1 MDKID
6 IPGVKSLK
14 IFYAGLVS
22 LMLFCAA
29 PESFALEL
37 EWSGFTQAHIAAK
50 TTAKYPGGQRED
62 IFIGEEKFRLQL
74 SGSSDDGAAGFTVKA
89 DLAND
94 SVRDET
100 YSDLREMYMDISGN
114 AFDLRI
120 GRQIIT
126 WGVGDLLFIN
136 DVFPKDWQALFTG
149 EPMEYMKLGS
159 DAAKLSIYAG
169 TVTMDLVVTP
179 FFREDNLPSSKI
191 FIFNTPSE
199 SLPYETEMPEN
210 TFDNVETALRVSA
223 PIFGFDS
230 SLYAY
235 RGLWRSPSGKPDDVS
250 APTRLIMSFA
260 PLAGYGLSMQGNMA
274 TGVLSLEG
282 GYYDSLDDRD
292 GADPFIPNSQWRY
305 LVGFQK
311 QFGADTIIS
320 AQYYGESMANYAEY
334 INNAPENAMPIKEN
348 RQYLTLR
355 VTRFFIYQTLKFS
368 VFGYYSPDEED
379 YYVIPEI
386 RYTLADGMWTA
397 LGANIFGG
405 QKEYTFFGQLDKN
418 NNVYALLRYEF

>member
-1 MDKID
+1 MDKIN
-6 IPGVKSLK
+6 IVRTKSCGDLL
-14 IFYAGLVS
+14 AGLVF
-22 LMLFCAA
+22 LMVVCLA
-29 PESFALEL
+29 PKSQAFEL
-37 EWSGFTQAHIAAK
+37 EWHGFTQAHTAAK
-50 TTAKYPGGQRED
+50 TTAKYPTGKRED
-62 IFIGEEKFRLQL
+62 IFVGEEKLQLQL
-74 SGSSDDGAAGFTVKA
+74 SGSSGDGAAGFTVKA

-94 SVRDET
+94 SVNDET
-100 YSDLREMYMDISGN
+100 YSDLREMYMDYSGN

-159 DAAKLSIYAG
+159 DAVKLNVYAG
-169 TVTMDLVVTP
+169 AVTMELVVTP
-179 FFREDNLPSSKI
+179 FFRQDNLPSSKI
-191 FIFNTPSE
+191 FISNAS
-199 SLPYETEMPEN
+199 SLNAPFTTEMPDH
-210 TFDNVETALRVSA
+210 TFDNAETALRVSI

-235 RGLWRSPSGKPDDVS
+235 RGFWRSPSGRPDDVS
-250 APTRLIMSFA
+250 APTRLIMNFA
-260 PLAGYGLSMQGNMA
+260 PLAEYGFSMQGNVA

-282 GYYDSLDDRD
+282 GYYDSVDDRD
-292 GADPFIPNSQWRY
+292 GVDPFIPNSQWRY

-320 AQYYGESMANYAEY
+320 AQYYGESMANYGEY
-334 INNAPENAMPIKEN
+334 INNAPQGYMPVKQN
-348 RQYLTLR
+348 HQYITLR
-355 VTRFFIYQTLKFS
+355 FTRFFIYQTLKFN

-397 LGANIFGG
+397 IGANIFGG
-405 QKEYTFFGQLDKN
+405 KKEYTFFGQFDKN
-418 NNVYALLRYEF
+418 DNVYAVLRYEF